1 MPVIDKDYSYLLT
14 CRAGIDDDLIMLLT
28 RCRFGE
34 RTLLVKKALRMYIQS
49 QVTTS
54 DLLEELLFIQ
64 EQIRDLASRG
74 IVLQQEEVLE
84 EYIEVPVDEK
94 VHNAL
99 MEFGL

>member
-1 MPVIDKDYSYLLT
+1 MPVIDTDYRYLLT
-14 CRAGIDDDLIMLLT
+14 CKAGLDDDLIMLLT
-28 RCRFGE
+28 KCRMGE
-34 RTLLVKKALRMYIQS
+34 RTLIIKKALRMYIQS

-54 DLLEELLFIQ
+54 DLLEEILFIQ

-74 IVLQQEEVLE
+74 IVLQREEMPE
-84 EYIEVPVDEK
+84 ELVDVPIDEK

>member
-14 CRAGIDDDLIMLLT
+14 CRAGLDDDLIMLLT
-28 RCRFGE
+28 KCRTGE
-34 RTLLVKKALRMYIQS
+34 RTLIIKKALRMYIQS
-49 QVTTS
+49 QVTAS

-74 IVLQQEEVLE
+74 VVLQQEEIVE
-84 EYIEVPVDEK
+84 EIAEVPVDEK